1 MSKENKSEGLGDSIS
16 KFTTAT
22 GIKSIVNWISGD
34 DCNCD
39 ARQEKLNSKFR
50 YKKNPPK
57 CLNEDEFKWLQ
68 NYFENPKQFSHIVI
82 KSKVG
87 SIWARVFGMHYK
99 KICDCNGGRQLGRYI
114 NELKEVF
121 ESYD

>member
-1 MSKENKSEGLGDSIS
+1 MNKENKSEGLGDSIS

-22 GIKSIVNWISGD
+22 GIKSIVNWLSGD

-39 ARQEKLNSKFR
+39 VRQEKLNSIFR
-50 YKKNPPK
+50 YKKNSPK
-57 CLNEDEFKWLQ
+57 CLTELEYNWLTQ
-68 NYFENPKQFSHIVI
+68 FFDNPKQFSYIVKKAKI
-82 KSKVG
+82 G
-87 SIWARVFGMHYK
+87 SIWARVFGVHYK

-121 ESYD
+121 ETYE